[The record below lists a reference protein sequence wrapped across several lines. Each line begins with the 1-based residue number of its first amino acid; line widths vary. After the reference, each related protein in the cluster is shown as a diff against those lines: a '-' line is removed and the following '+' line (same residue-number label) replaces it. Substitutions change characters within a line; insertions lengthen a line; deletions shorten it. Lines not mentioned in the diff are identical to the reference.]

1 MKKSILTFVLC
12 TLSLCTFS
20 QEAFYIYRNDGDFN
34 GFFYDEVQEMRY
46 SKLALDSTEH
56 EQYVTYEVVLADTIY
71 RIPLAT
77 IDSIGFQQP
86 EIKFNPKVKFI
97 EKDGYSPY
105 IELSGFAWG
114 WGVEKQ
120 AYYFR
125 NLPDNMVPQV
135 GDVLIGLSSDTH
147 ADLYSDGG
155 SFSCIVESVTLLD
168 NEDDQGPFK
177 TCKVEGRYVENLDEV
192 FTRFVMVEQIGYDK
206 EGNQIMHR
214 ASARMP
220 EGFPQPKRVKKAS
233 DESEVTLIDFES
245 TITRQWMPDGASGS
259 TSIELSADV
268 GIQVKFRVAY
278 NISWTRM
285 MITIDNDVITK
296 VKPSIAANISKGE
309 EYRLGDIITYPR
321 NIKLPIQCP
330 IFELDPSPDIFLRFE
345 GKMQAKFNLPQVR
358 IGVGVHYGVDTDNL
372 FPVSCGIHLVPDD
385 APEPDESMLD
395 LSSEVSFDTYL
406 QTGLKFGASLSTN
419 SWIKKIFYG
428 QIGLYL
434 YAGPKIG
441 GRVNITADMLN
452 GKGATL
458 YSSLANAYLYATAL
472 SLDLEAKATAAVF
485 WKDPIEKKFFDKIWS
500 FGRDTLRLAPLV
512 DSVRSNVS
520 GQDATVSLYLRPNK
534 ILPTTRMRVGIFDDD
549 TLVFETGDQ
558 VIYGDLSKNYKLDY
572 SFSIADFKAKR
583 YGYEIKPIISS
594 GLMNPCPISVSV
606 SSSYLKIPVT
616 YEADTDSLIFEP
628 EDNSTASVEFTT
640 TNATAVHVENY
651 TDFPCDWVMLQK
663 LDTLDKAKGRYRATF
678 KADFNNELFD
688 RSIPKA
694 EHKIGIF
701 FGGLSSKYHW
711 LGMYQ
716 KENNLQHVEFALSIY
731 MNTGHI
737 YDEIYFKQHPV
748 TATRIGKDKIKVQ
761 GHYVKNTGG
770 CWTEECTIDL
780 TLTRIGNKPNY
791 ANNYTNYTM
800 DGTASR
806 IVECHSDDEINRYVS
821 NATIVGTSNSVGIVS
836 HATSVHSKIVDGQET
851 VIWNNERNNININPS
866 HVSVTVLP

>member
-105 IELSGFAWG
+105 IPLSDFVWG

-452 GKGATL
+452 EKGATL
-458 YSSLANAYLYATAL
+458 YSSLAYAYLYSTAL

-485 WKDPIEKKFFDKIWS
+485 WKDPIEKKFFDKNWS

-549 TLVFETGDQ
+549 TPVFETGDQ
-558 VIYGDLSKNYKLDY
+558 VIYGNLSKNYKLDY

-583 YGYEIKPIISS
+583 YGYDIKPIISS
-594 GLMNPCPISVSV
+594 GLMNPCPIYVSV
-606 SSSYLKIPVT
+606 SSSSLKIPMT

-640 TNATAVHVENY
+640 NAASMYVE
-651 TDFPCDWVMLQK
+651 DDPDWPIRVTLQK

-678 KADFNNELFD
+678 KVDFNDGLFD

-694 EHKIGIF
+694 EHKIGIIL
-701 FGGLSSKYHW
+701 GESSSEEYHW

-731 MNTGHI
+731 METGKI
-737 YDEIYFKQHPV
+737 YDDICFEQHPV

-761 GHYVKNTGG
+761 GHYVKNIGSG
-770 CWTEECTIDL
+770 WTEECTIDL
-780 TLTRIGNKPNY
+780 TLTRLGNTP
-791 ANNYTNYTM
+791 NYTM

-806 IVECHSDDEINRYVS
+806 IVEGHSNNEIDRFVN
-821 NATIVGTSNSVGIVS
+821 NATIVGTSNSKGIVS
-836 HATSVHSKIVDGQET
+836 HATSVRSKIVDGQET
-851 VIWNNERNNININPS
+851 VIWNHERNNFNPYN
-866 HVSVTVLP
+866 VSVTVLP